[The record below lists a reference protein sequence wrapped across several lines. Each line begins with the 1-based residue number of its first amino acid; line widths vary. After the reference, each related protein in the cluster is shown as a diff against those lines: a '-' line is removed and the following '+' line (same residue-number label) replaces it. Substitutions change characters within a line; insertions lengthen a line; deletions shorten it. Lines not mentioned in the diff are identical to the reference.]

1 MVNDAATTLGVKD
14 TQRKPVLAMSHPV
27 ILTTIASSLGFL
39 SPSRR
44 EPWKSAD
51 CPIRQSR
58 PLAVPG
64 WHDEASSVIQGK
76 SARLS
81 RRGQLQACRA
91 ARDSARIRGACLCSS
106 QSHPGCYSQHV
117 VRSRLNEKAAVGP
130 DMLDGNGDGE
140 LWSNLP
146 AEGLHW
152 GGRLVSSW
160 KPEQG
165 QSYHM
170 GALRG

>member
-64 WHDEASSVIQGK
+64 WHDEASSVIPGEIRTPQQAGAAAGLPRCARQRRNQG
-76 SARLS
+76 
-81 RRGQLQACRA
+81 G
-91 ARDSARIRGACLCSS
+91 
-106 QSHPGCYSQHV
+106 V
-117 VRSRLNEKAAVGP
+117 F
-130 DMLDGNGDGE
+130 M
-140 LWSNLP
+140 
-146 AEGLHW
+146 
-152 GGRLVSSW
+152 
-160 KPEQG
+160 
-165 QSYHM
+165 
-170 GALRG
+170 